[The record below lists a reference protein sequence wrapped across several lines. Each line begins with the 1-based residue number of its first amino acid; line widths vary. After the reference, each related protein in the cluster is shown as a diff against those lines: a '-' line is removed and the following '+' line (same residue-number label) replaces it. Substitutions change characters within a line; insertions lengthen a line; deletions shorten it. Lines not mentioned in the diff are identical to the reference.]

1 MKTNLLL
8 RGAAVACALFAVA
21 ACTHGTPAS
30 ADDSNTATATA
41 PATGTSTDANA
52 GVNNGATASDDS
64 AWQTNG
70 GTACDKY
77 LTPDLI
83 AEVLNMP
90 TGKIEHLNPEEC
102 KYGAPD
108 WHNPASIHITLGSH
122 FNPGMFKAA
131 AQFRENLV
139 PLPGVGDMATRSG
152 NGSHVMVDAL
162 KGDHR
167 YCYINAEAGSG
178 SVPLKSEPLAQKLG
192 AICNKLFALP

>member
-1 MKTNLLL
+1 MNTISLL
-8 RGAAVACALFAVA
+8 RSITVACALCTIA
-21 ACTHGTPAS
+21 ACSQGASAPTPAP
-30 ADDSNTATATA
+30 ADSDKSSNTA
-41 PATGTSTDANA
+41 A
-52 GVNNGATASDDS
+52 GDLGATASDDS

-108 WHNPASIHITLGSH
+108 WHNPASIHITLGGH

-131 AQFRENLV
+131 AQFRENQV

-152 NGSHVMVDAL
+152 NGSHVMIDAL